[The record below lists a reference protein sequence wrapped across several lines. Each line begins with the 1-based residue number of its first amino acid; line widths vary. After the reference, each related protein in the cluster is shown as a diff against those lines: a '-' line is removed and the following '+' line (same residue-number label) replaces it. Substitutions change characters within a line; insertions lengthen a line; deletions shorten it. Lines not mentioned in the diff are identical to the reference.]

1 MTTFGVGRAPVE
13 IYLGVTYTIGVTYFS
28 QRFSSNFK
36 RAVLRAQVELGDA
49 PQLVSR
55 ASYAYEHVGRAYR
68 GRSARYGCVPWP
80 SVSAI
85 VGAYGK
91 LLRKKCIGIE
101 NPRGDLRKPAQP
113 NCIGDS

>member
-1 MTTFGVGRAPVE
+1 MTTFEVGRAPVE

-85 VGAYGK
+85 VGAS
-91 LLRKKCIGIE
+91 E
-101 NPRGDLRKPAQP
+101 NCCEKNVSESKILVATCENLPSP
-113 NCIGDS
+113 IV